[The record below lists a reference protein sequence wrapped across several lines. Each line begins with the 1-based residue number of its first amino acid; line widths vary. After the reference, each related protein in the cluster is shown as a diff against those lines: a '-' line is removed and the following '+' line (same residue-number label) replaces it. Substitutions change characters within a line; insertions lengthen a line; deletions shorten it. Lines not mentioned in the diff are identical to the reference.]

1 MLNFISMLMVL
12 FSIRLCICISNSLWI
27 QYQMV
32 CQQQEQASSQQARA
46 VLEQG
51 VRQHPSASHL
61 KLELVQCILRES
73 DTDAQIMKGEEEM
86 KRLFF
91 KQYY

>member
-1 MLNFISMLMVL
+1 
-12 FSIRLCICISNSLWI
+12 
-27 QYQMV
+27 MV
-32 CQQQEQASSQQARA
+32 CQQQEEASSQQARA

-86 KRLFF
+86 KRLFSSSITSNIIIF
-91 KQYY
+91 RAIVIIVYIRS